1 MSRGLRS
8 LLALAVAGAFTG
20 CSDAAAPAG
29 EPTAGLRVSRV
40 VLVSVDG
47 LRADAMAHM
56 PNLRALASSGA
67 WTDEMRTVLPSLT
80 VPGHLSMLSGRD
92 VTTFGINTNSLDST
106 AAIRFV
112 FGGATTVFEW
122 VRGAGLHADAVAGAS
137 LVAPELVSSAQSF
150 FGVDTMV
157 ATDLDADAVT
167 TSALARLADGTPPAL
182 LFVHYPDAD
191 VAGHDHGWI
200 VPGVT
205 AAGGGDSL
213 GTQYLAAVARIDA
226 AIATLHGALAAEIAS
241 GHTALIVTADHG
253 GGHGEGCS
261 ELPAYREHCSSAV
274 ADVTVPFV
282 LVARDAP
289 AVQLS
294 TAPTVQQ
301 VAPTIADMLG
311 VTKPRAAATG
321 MALR

>member
-1 MSRGLRS
+1 MIRHPRY
-8 LLALAVAGAFTG
+8 LLALALAALSA
-20 CSDAAAPAG
+20 CSDAAAPTG
-29 EPTAGLRVSRV
+29 ETAPALRASRV

-47 LRADAMAHM
+47 LRADALSHM
-56 PNLRALASSGA
+56 PQLRSLAATGT
-67 WTDEMRTVLPSLT
+67 WTDAMRTVLPSLT

-122 VRGAGLHADAVAGAS
+122 VRAAGMHADAVAGAS

-150 FGVDTMV
+150 FSVDTMV
-157 ATDLDADAVT
+157 ATDLDANAVT
-167 TSALARLADGTPPAL
+167 TSALARLADGTPPDL

-200 VPGVT
+200 VPGVP
-205 AAGGGDSL
+205 AANGGDSL
-213 GTQYLAAVARIDA
+213 GTQYIAAVARIDA
-226 AIATLHGALAAEIAS
+226 AIATLHAALAAEIAA

-261 ELPAYREHCSSAV
+261 ELPSYREHCSSAT
-274 ADVTVPFV
+274 ADITVPFI

-289 AVQLS
+289 ALQL
-294 TAPTVQQ
+294 TTVPTVQQ
-301 VAPTIADMLG
+301 VAPTIAAMLG
-311 VTKPRAAATG
+311 VAKPRAATEG
-321 MALR
+321 MRLR